1 MFNDV
6 TDALLSIFNV
16 IKLRDNLYRISS
28 KEY

>member
-16 IKLRDNLYRISS
+16 IKLRDNLCRISS